1 MPASP
6 PHHPWPARTPEPQP
20 PPAERHVAARQTVA
34 DQSAVAAAKTQCEI
48 DSGNEVISCF
58 PTADVIIPQHQW
70 ATFVWNSN
78 NPDFLQ
84 TNRVDIYLFHGDS
97 LEQIF
102 LIANHVNPT
111 GQAGSVTAQVNDTWW
126 GTRGANWAGSNISYP
141 FYWLIARAGEPLSDG
156 TEKPQTT
163 FSAVQTTFADSIL
176 SSMASSSASAASVS
190 SNLAQMTSSSVSSSR
205 TITTVISGSTVV
217 ETLSPNGSVQN
228 AAANNNSSFPHWAIV
243 LIVLGI
249 VLVAALCGL
258 MFFAIWYLRNREAA
272 LRREQAIPSRSRSSS
287 PVMVEPDDAVPVAV
301 GEVAL
306 ARDTSATS
314 GARTMS
320 PAQRT
325 TSDDSKRDSG
335 RAPAAFSGSD
345 AAIMADAFRAE
356 LRKAGRPFDED
367 DGVGSGLGGVGEEN
381 ETPTPVR
388 ARSHERTAAD
398 AEREML
404 LRRDLGNEPGADIRS
419 VGSARSVR
427 VESSEGHG
435 RTSPRR
441 DFSL

>member
-1 MPASP
+1 M
-6 PHHPWPARTPEPQP
+6 
-20 PPAERHVAARQTVA
+20 VARQTVA
-34 DQSAVAAAKTQCEI
+34 DQPAVDAAKTRCEI

-84 TNRVDIYLFHGDS
+84 TDRVDIYLFHGDS

-102 LIANHVNPT
+102 LIADHVNPT
-111 GQAGSVTAQVNDTWW
+111 GQAGWVTAQVNDTWW

-176 SSMASSSASAASVS
+176 ASMASSSASAASES
-190 SNLAQMTSSSVSSSR
+190 SKLAQMTPSASSSR
-205 TITTVISGSTVV
+205 IVTTVIRGTTTI

-228 AAANNNSSFPHWAIV
+228 PNPNGGSSFPHWAIV

-249 VLVAALCGL
+249 VLVALLCGL
-258 MFFAIWYLRNREAA
+258 IREAA
-272 LRREQAIPSRSRSSS
+272 LREQAIPSRSRSST
-287 PVMVEPDDAVPVAV
+287 PVMVEPEDAVPVAV
-301 GEVAL
+301 GAAVL

-314 GARTMS
+314 GARTVS

-325 TSDDSKRDSG
+325 TSHESQRDSG
-335 RAPAAFSGSD
+335 SRPAAFSGSD

-367 DGVGSGLGGVGEEN
+367 DGAGSGGGRATGDA
-381 ETPTPVR
+381 TPTPVR
-388 ARSHERTAAD
+388 ARSHERTVAD

-404 LRRDLGNEPGADIRS
+404 LRRDLGNEPGADLRS

-427 VESSEGHG
+427 VESSDDHG